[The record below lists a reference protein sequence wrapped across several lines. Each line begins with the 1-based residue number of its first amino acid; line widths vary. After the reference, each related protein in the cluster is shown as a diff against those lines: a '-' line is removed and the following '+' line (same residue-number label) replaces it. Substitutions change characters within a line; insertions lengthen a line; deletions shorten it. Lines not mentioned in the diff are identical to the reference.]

1 MNMEFFAISNGIP
14 VHISDSKKGET
25 TIMLLHGY
33 LETLYI
39 YSEFMELLEK
49 NYRVIAI
56 DLPGHGLSG
65 SDKEVNT
72 MEFCADIAAD
82 VLKKCG
88 VESAYIAGHSMGGYV
103 ALACMKKYPQIF
115 KGLILLNSTPYA
127 DSPEKKTDRERE
139 IELVKSAKLGHL
151 ASISI
156 PKMYAAA
163 NLRKFDEKIE
173 ETVEI
178 TEMHDPNGIVAC
190 IKGMMDRDD
199 SQDLLAKLEKAM
211 FILGDEDKFIID
223 ETREKLI
230 AGFPNV
236 TAKIIPQTGHNS
248 FIEEP
253 QAVFEAIKEFIG
265 S

>member
-1 MNMEFFAISNGIP
+1 MEFFAISNGIP

-25 TIMLLHGY
+25 TILLLHGY
-33 LETLYI
+33 LETLYV

-49 NYRVIAI
+49 QYRVVAI

-65 SDKEVNT
+65 SNKEVNT
-72 MEFCADIAAD
+72 MEFCADIATD
-82 VLKKCG
+82 VLGKCG

-103 ALACMKKYPQIF
+103 ALACMKKYPQLF
-115 KGLILLNSTPYA
+115 KGLILLNSTPFA
-127 DSPEKKTDRERE
+127 DSPEKKADRERE
-139 IELVKSAKLGHL
+139 IELVKSAKLGQL
-151 ASISI
+151 AALSI
-156 PKMYAAA
+156 PKMYAPG

-178 TEMHDPNGIVAC
+178 TETHDPNGIVAC
-190 IKGMMDRDD
+190 IKGMMERED
-199 SQDLLAKLEKAM
+199 SQELLGKIEKAM
-211 FILGDEDKFIID
+211 FVFGNEDKFIVD
-223 ETREKLI
+223 QTREKLI

-265 S
+265 

>member
-1 MNMEFFAISNGIP
+1 MEFFAISNGIP

-25 TIMLLHGY
+25 TILLLHGY
-33 LETLYI
+33 LETLYV

-49 NYRVIAI
+49 QYRVVAI

-65 SDKEVNT
+65 SNKEVNT

-82 VLKKCG
+82 ILGKCG

-103 ALACMKKYPQIF
+103 ALACMKKYPQLF
-115 KGLILLNSTPYA
+115 KGLILLNSTPFA
-127 DSPEKKTDRERE
+127 DSPEKKADRERE
-139 IELVKSAKLGHL
+139 IELVKSAKLGQL
-151 ASISI
+151 AALSI
-156 PKMYAAA
+156 PKMYAPG

-178 TEMHDPNGIVAC
+178 TETHDPNGIVAC
-190 IKGMMDRDD
+190 IKGMMERED
-199 SQDLLAKLEKAM
+199 SQELLGKIEKAM
-211 FILGDEDKFIID
+211 FVFGNEDKFIVD
-223 ETREKLI
+223 QTREKLI

-265 S
+265 